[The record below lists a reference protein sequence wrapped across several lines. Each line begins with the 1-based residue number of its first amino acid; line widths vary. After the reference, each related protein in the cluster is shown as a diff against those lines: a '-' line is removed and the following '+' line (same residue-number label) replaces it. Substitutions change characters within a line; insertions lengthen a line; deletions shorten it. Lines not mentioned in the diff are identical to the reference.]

1 MYLGKDPT
9 NFLLD
14 ELVVFTLHCEIE
26 RICNGKKITIDFLPT
41 CLNIL
46 FIFFQNQVLR
56 YDFIHSRTY
65 TTHWAMF

>member
-26 RICNGKKITIDFLPT
+26 RICNGKKNHNRLLAYMFKHSFYILPKSSFT
-41 CLNIL
+41 L
-46 FIFFQNQVLR
+46 
-56 YDFIHSRTY
+56 
-65 TTHWAMF
+65 

>member
-26 RICNGKKITIDFLPT
+26 YVMEKKITIDFLPT

-46 FIFFQNQVLR
+46 FTFFQNQVLR
-56 YDFIHSRTY
+56 YDFIHIRTS
-65 TTHWAMF
+65 TTHWAKF